1 MDLPYN
7 YTARTK
13 RTSQRSAQDERS
25 TTKTYR
31 RTAEVAGLLEI
42 FAATA
47 QTPRWS
53 STEITLYQY
62 VGKTVDFEDGKSIR
76 IHQIKQREEC
86 PWVIF
91 EINEGGNIPRRLITT
106 LYEFQQ
112 KFGKL
117 FETRI

>member
-1 MDLPYN
+1 
-7 YTARTK
+7 
-13 RTSQRSAQDERS
+13 
-25 TTKTYR
+25 
-31 RTAEVAGLLEI
+31 
-42 FAATA
+42 
-47 QTPRWS
+47 
-53 STEITLYQY
+53 LYQY

-91 EINEGGNIPRRLITT
+91 EINEGGNIPRRLTTT

-117 FETRI
+117 FETRT